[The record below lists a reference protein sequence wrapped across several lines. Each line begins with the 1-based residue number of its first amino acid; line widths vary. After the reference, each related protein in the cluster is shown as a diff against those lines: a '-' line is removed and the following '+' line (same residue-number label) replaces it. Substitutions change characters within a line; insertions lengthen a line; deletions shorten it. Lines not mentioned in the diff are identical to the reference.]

1 MDTSNCRREFAAQN
15 RVVSPGWH
23 SNIRFLKT
31 FFFKGDFFFK
41 DINFSRRLQG
51 LTSFRKPFWERR
63 ESLQMPSDPSCLL
76 TASVSE

>member
-15 RVVSPGWH
+15 GVVSPGRH

-41 DINFSRRLQG
+41 DINFNRRLQG
-51 LTSFRKPFWERR
+51 LTSFQKSFWGRR
-63 ESLQMPSDPSCLL
+63 EYLQTPSDPSCLL
-76 TASVSE
+76 TASVSA